1 LINKKDNF
9 AVYNKNQLRQRELE
23 KMSYIIQ
30 TNQLTKAYKGKEVV
44 SNVNMKIKKG
54 EIYGFLGPNGAGK
67 TTVMRMLTNLVK
79 PTNGEIEVF
88 GEKLTD
94 TSYEILKRMGSIIE
108 YPVFYDKLTAREN
121 LELHCEYM
129 GYYDKKAIDRALD
142 LVKLKDIEN
151 KSVKEFSLGMK
162 QRLGIARAI
171 ITKPELLILDEPIN
185 GLDPVGIKELRDLFH
200 MLCREYGITM
210 LISSHILGE
219 IEQIADTIG
228 VINEGKLIKEVSMSE
243 IREQNTEY
251 IELAV
256 NDINRAVYVLED
268 ILKITNFKVID
279 DSRLRIYDSRL
290 SQSEISKAF
299 IMNDVMIE
307 EINKKNHSLEDYF
320 LTLINGGGI
329 SA

>member
-1 LINKKDNF
+1 
-9 AVYNKNQLRQRELE
+9 
-23 KMSYIIQ
+23 MSFVIK
-30 TNQLTKAYKGKEVV
+30 TNQLTKSYKGKEIITK
-44 SNVNMKIKKG
+44 VNMKVKKG

-67 TTVMRMLTNLVK
+67 TTIMKMLTNLVK
-79 PTNGEIEVF
+79 PTSGEIEIF
-88 GEKLTD
+88 GEKLTN
-94 TSYEILKRMGSIIE
+94 TSYEVLKRMGTIIE
-108 YPVFYDKLTAREN
+108 YPVFYDRLTAREN

-129 GYYDKKAIDRALD
+129 GYYDKKAIDSALD
-142 LVKLKDIEN
+142 LVKLTNIED

-200 MLCREYGITM
+200 MLCREYGMTM

-228 VINEGKLIKEVSMSE
+228 VIRDGELIKEVSMEE
-243 IREQNTEY
+243 IHQQNMDY
-251 IELAV
+251 IELTV
-256 NDINRAVYVLED
+256 NDVNKAVYVLEEE
-268 ILKITNFKVID
+268 LRLTNFKVVD
-279 DSRLRIYDSRL
+279 GSRFRIYDTGST
-290 SQSEISKAF
+290 QSEISKTL
-299 IMNDVMIE
+299 ILNGVLIE

-320 LTLINGGGI
+320 ITLINGGGI